1 MGKLIL
7 FLLIS
12 GISTSILAQQ
22 KGYIRTDTAILSG
35 PIDIQNDAI
44 SAKTCVIQ
52 IDVRRGVETFTPEQI
67 HGYGY
72 LFTDKESYDFYT
84 LKVKV
89 GNDTV
94 KRFLLEIVNGDL
106 PVYYLKE
113 NTTNHFYI
121 LNENKDLI
129 ELERNDVA
137 YKKQL
142 VNYYNSHVE
151 VIPFIHNRFTSK
163 GMAKTVKEI
172 QEPAKTIVYYPFRI
186 SLQTGYTLQKLPF
199 DLQVLPEYSNW
210 NEFKAGSI
218 TYSLAMDIPLKKYWP
233 VSFHQEVSYNKFVND
248 YRAGPAPPDYQLIQD
263 FSVLSLPS
271 LLRYTFGKKKFTSFV
286 NAGLQFDIALNKNNI
301 GWLITSTIE
310 NTDPYTSGYLD
321 YKTLQVGY
329 AAGLG
334 INYAINQKFALS
346 SEFRYSGIFNVL
358 PGKAGTESQY
368 TFRIGISYNFIK
380 DGI

>member
-1 MGKLIL
+1 MRKLLL
-7 FLLIS
+7 FLLIL

-22 KGYIRTDTAILSG
+22 KGYILTDTAMVSG
-35 PIDIQNDAI
+35 HIDILDDAQA
-44 SAKTCVIQ
+44 AKTCQIQ
-52 IDVRRGVETFTPEQI
+52 IDVRHGVETFTPEQI

-72 LFTDKESYDFYT
+72 IISDKESYEFLT
-84 LKVKV
+84 FKVILE
-89 GNDTV
+89 NDTV
-94 KRFLLEIVNGDL
+94 KRFLCLISKGDL

-121 LNENKDLI
+121 LDENKNLI
-129 ELERNDVA
+129 ELERNDGA
-137 YKKQL
+137 YKNQL
-142 VNYYNSHVE
+142 ANYYTSPLE
-151 VIPFIHNRFTSK
+151 VIPFIHNRFTSM

-172 QEPAKTIVYYPFRI
+172 KEPGNTIVKYPFRI
-186 SLQTGYTLQKLPF
+186 SLHTGYTIQKLPL
-199 DLQVLPEYSNW
+199 DLQVMSVYSNW

-218 TYSLAMDIPLKKYWP
+218 TYALAMDIPLLKYWP
-233 VSFHQEVSYNKFVND
+233 VSFHQEVSYNKFVYE
-248 YRAGPAPPDYQLIQD
+248 YRAGPSPPDYQLIQD

-271 LLRYTFGKKKFTSFV
+271 LIVYTFGKKKLTSFV

-334 INYAINQKFALS
+334 VTYAINQKFALS

-380 DGI
+380 